1 MSSDA
6 SIHQALMRA
15 LDRDTDS
22 FTELLTELTER
33 VGRDRVTAILNSV
46 SPRGQT
52 ALIVCIERGEL
63 ELVEMLVK
71 EFKVPTSTADGT
83 KSTPLI
89 AAICSSAEDIV
100 QFLLSAPGKLNL
112 DAADNQGCTAL
123 HWALRLSQSD
133 VAKSLIERGARV
145 DLATTTGM
153 QPLHDAA
160 AENLVE
166 LLPVLVQRGANVSAI
181 DKKGNTPLHFAMSKG
196 HLDAVEVL
204 TEKLAS
210 PVDGQCLA
218 DDNAWHQ
225 RVRNHNGDT
234 VLHIAAANG
243 NLKQY
248 CRRER
253 QLEAS
258 ADVCGAVK
266 ERQPTRPK
274 RRVCRENGHSAVV
287 EYLLAN
293 GGLEIDA
300 APAQPSAGEEQN
312 DSDDHDDDQ
321 SDKPRKQLSSSE
333 RANMRRRAR
342 QHKAPAAAA
351 AHASRDESHTS
362 APVHGTQSHEAGT
375 PTWIIA
381 VAVLVVILFVLA
393 FVLRR

>member
-46 SPRGQT
+46 SPRGQHSGLSNCQKRT
-52 ALIVCIERGEL
+52 SLSVF
-63 ELVEMLVK
+63 EMLVK

-210 PVDGQCLA
+210 PVDG
-218 DDNAWHQ
+218 
-225 RVRNHNGDT
+225 HN
-234 VLHIAAANG
+234 IAAANG
-243 NLKQY
+243 NLKQVQMFVA
-248 CRRER
+248 RSKNVN
-253 QLEAS
+253 QLDQNGAS
-258 ADVCGAVK
+258 AVANAK
-266 ERQPTRPK
+266 
-274 RRVCRENGHSAVV
+274 ENGHSAVV